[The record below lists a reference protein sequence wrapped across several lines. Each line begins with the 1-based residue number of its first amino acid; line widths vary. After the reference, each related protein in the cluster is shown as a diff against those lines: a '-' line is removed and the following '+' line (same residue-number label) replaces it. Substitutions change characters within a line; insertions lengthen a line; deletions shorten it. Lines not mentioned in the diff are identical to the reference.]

1 MKSDK
6 IQSAIGKIDVDL
18 IEAANQK
25 QSAGKRRQIW
35 RSVGLAAACLVLIV
49 TAVSVHKLLDRSG
62 DTPDPPASTTE
73 GLSKDGG
80 TDGKINLQAEIK
92 RTGEDCILTVEE
104 ANAFMNERLPEY
116 REDLRASGLVIDDLR
131 FAPNGCSHV
140 RTGDS
145 GNELILNA
153 RDFLLYDGDEL
164 VAMVTVI
171 KEPDRI
177 SGGLA
182 WGGPWFSEYQAFLE
196 AHRGEALVYLYV
208 GDVEAILT
216 PDGQIVTLLEINH
229 PGSGLE
235 SVIDPAE
242 QARYYEFFRFEENTY
257 TP

>member
-35 RSVGLAAACLVLIV
+35 RSVGLAAACLALVV
-49 TAVSVHKLLDRSG
+49 MAVSVPKLMNHSG
-62 DTPDPPASTTE
+62 DTPNPPVSNTE
-73 GLSKDGG
+73 DLNAVGG

-104 ANAFMNERLPEY
+104 ANAFMNERLPAY
-116 REDLRASGLVIDDLR
+116 REELRASGLVFDDLH
-131 FAPNGCSHV
+131 FAPNGYSHV

-153 RDFLLYDGDEL
+153 RDFLLYDGDKL
-164 VAMVTVI
+164 VATVTVI

-177 SGGLA
+177 SGGVSF
-182 WGGPWFSEYQAFLE
+182 GGPWYPEYQAFLE
-196 AHRGEALVYLYV
+196 AHKGEALVYLYV

-216 PDGQIVTLLEINH
+216 PDGQIFTAIGTDISDSIVQE
-229 PGSGLE
+229 
-235 SVIDPAE
+235 E
-242 QARYYEFFRFEENTY
+242 QTRYYEFFRFEENTY
-257 TP
+257 MP